1 MQYRCAKLIATRYLQ
16 SAGERNVM
24 LNQGAI
30 MKLFLAG
37 LSGIIFG
44 ALGMWFSLS
53 NIMGVS
59 HQLSTEAE
67 ISNTV
72 SYIKLLQ
79 ANKQK
84 ELETSLI
91 SSLPCQ
97 IQVYEELLKSYF
109 WERTDFSNSLIA
121 QAKQY
126 FNDQQCPN

>member
-1 MQYRCAKLIATRYLQ
+1 
-16 SAGERNVM
+16 
-24 LNQGAI
+24 

-53 NIMGVS
+53 SIMGVS